1 MSNIYLQRILG
12 TFNYWKSLGTGTDL
26 DPFIPVHAI
35 EQQEG
40 EALNVNLEQP
50 ANLDGA
56 LNVAEIYNIAVYKQ
70 DKARDDLFFDT
81 VTIGTGTAVYQATD
95 GGVLMAVS
103 ANNDAVIRQT
113 KQFHP
118 YFSGSPQFAES
129 TCVNMAAVANTVK
142 RIGLFSTD
150 SAASPYTASRDGFYM
165 ESDGADLHFKIDKNG
180 TNIFTKVQSLWDD
193 PMDGTGTSGIT
204 LDASKFQALVIEYL
218 YLGGTDARFGFLIN
232 SKIIWAHTFHNAN
245 INASTFVASPTQPV
259 RYEIRS
265 SGGTSDLLQVCSR
278 VGSKGNINVIPME
291 FSYQPPNFVNANTVG
306 VIYAMCG
313 VKLEDLRGIIKIV
326 NIWCYAL
333 TADRFT
339 VEVRLNPTV
348 AGTFTYNAQSDT
360 SYSIALGDS
369 TGNPSTNTVTGGT
382 VLFSRTVT
390 SDQAFQLS
398 FDNKLFQ
405 LGSTIAGVSD
415 ELVLCVTPKGA
426 NLDVDG
432 GFDVREL
439 L

>member
-1 MSNIYLQRILG
+1 MSFIAKVADGLTKYFKSTGAG
-12 TFNYWKSLGTGTDL
+12 TVG
-26 DPFIPVHAI
+26 DPYVPTHNV
-35 EQQEG
+35 QQVQG
-40 EALNVNLEQP
+40 EIFEVNLEQP
-50 ANLDGA
+50 TNLDGA
-56 LNVAEIYNIAVYKQ
+56 LNVASIFNIAVYKQ

-81 VTIGTGTAVYQATD
+81 VTIGTGTAVYQAND

-103 ANNDAVIRQT
+103 ANADAVIRQT

-118 YFSGSPQFAES
+118 YFSGSPQFAEATS
-129 TCVNMAAVANTVK
+129 VNMEAVANTEK
-142 RIGLFSTD
+142 RLGLFSTD
-150 SAASPYTASRDGFYM
+150 SAVSPYTASRDGFYM
-165 ESDGADLHFKIDKNG
+165 EADGTDLHFKIDKDG

-193 PMDGTGTSGIT
+193 PMDGTGISGIT
-204 LDASKFQALVIEYL
+204 LDATKFQALVIEYL

-232 SKIIWAHTFHNAN
+232 NRVIWAHTFHNAN
-245 INASTFVASPTQPV
+245 INASTFVLSPTQPV

-265 SGGTSDLLQVCSR
+265 TGGTSDLLQVCSR
-278 VGSKGNINVIPME
+278 VGSKGSINIIPME
-291 FSYQPPNFVNANTVG
+291 FSYQPPNFVNANTVD
-306 VIYAMCG
+306 VIYALCG
-313 VKLEDLRGIIKIV
+313 VKLADLRGIIKISNV
-326 NIWCYAL
+326 WGHAL

-339 VEVRLNPTV
+339 IEVRLNPAV
-348 AGTFTYNAQSDT
+348 AGTFTYNVQSDT

-432 GFDVREL
+432 GFDIREL